1 MILKLTKGTTTPVL
15 LTVTGVVRDVPSTN
29 PRYGPQHK
37 LVGHTP
43 TDPDACIFLSP
54 ETAVRQLA
62 RVGLTLD
69 TVPGHTIAISRPGD
83 YIDFNPASGA
93 PVAAP
98 VAAPAAAPAP
108 ASNAKQAF
116 TTGPAILGL
125 DTPAAPV
132 AEPSKDER
140 LKAMF
145 ALYDKCFD
153 HAAVTS
159 KRLKAVDIA
168 TTHEGIAAQ
177 TATLFIAAKE
187 RGLA

>member
-1 MILKLTKGTTTPVL
+1 MAILKLAKGTATPVL
-15 LTVTGVVRDVPSTN
+15 LTVTGVVRDVPSNN
-29 PRYGPQHK
+29 PKYGAQHK

-43 TDPDACIFLSP
+43 TDPDACIFLAP
-54 ETAVRQLA
+54 DTAVRQLA

-69 TVPGHTIAISRPGD
+69 TVAGHTIAISRPGD

-93 PVAAP
+93 PVATPIAVP
-98 VAAPAAAPAP
+98 GQGYTA
-108 ASNAKQAF
+108 
-116 TTGPAILGL
+116 GPAIQVL
-125 DTPAAPV
+125 DTPAAP
-132 AEPSKDER
+132 ATPEPSKDER

-153 HAAVTS
+153 HAAITS
-159 KRLKAVDIA
+159 KRLAKVDIP